1 MRNQLLQADAKY
13 AQLSSSMGVIET
25 MDDCCIDKTCAIER
39 LRERQTAAL
48 RLVLLVN
55 AVMFVVELVSGLLA
69 GSVALLADSLDMLG
83 DALVYGFSLCVV
95 GRGPVWKARA
105 AVAKAAVMGLFGAL
119 VFWQLVYK
127 LIFPQLPTVETM
139 GGVGVLA
146 LIANGVCFALLWR
159 HRAEDIN
166 MRSVWL
172 CSRNDLIANVS
183 VLFAALAV
191 WLTLSPWPDIVV
203 GALICGVFIR
213 SAFLVAREA
222 RAELLNHAQQPAAA
236 NASQATRR

>member
-1 MRNQLLQADAKY
+1 
-13 AQLSSSMGVIET
+13 MGVIET

-39 LRERQTAAL
+39 LRERQTATL

-55 AVMFVVELVSGLLA
+55 AAMFVVELVSGLLA
-69 GSVALLADSLDMLG
+69 GSLALLADSLDMLG
-83 DALVYGFSLCVV
+83 DALVYGFSLYVV
-95 GRGPVWKARA
+95 ARGPLWKSRA
-105 AVAKAAVMGLFGAL
+105 AVAKAAVMGLFGAF
-119 VFWQLVYK
+119 VFGQLVYK

-146 LIANGVCFALLWR
+146 LVANGVCFALLWR

-203 GALICGVFIR
+203 GALICGVFLR

-222 RAELLNHAQQPAAA
+222 RAELMLNHAQLPAAA
-236 NASQATRR
+236 DAPQAARR